1 MNKETENKELFDLK
15 DKLDNINYTIE
26 KIESIVTLLTDMDYT
41 QDIVNSEMEDTIKLF
56 ELKRI
61 HKETEIMLDVIMDY
75 LHQIKR

>member
-15 DKLDNINYTIE
+15 YKLGNINYTIE

-41 QDIVNSEMEDTIKLF
+41 QDIVNLEMDDTIKLF

-61 HKETEIMLDVIMDY
+61 HKETEIMLSVIMDY
-75 LHQIKR
+75 LRQIKR